1 VGEQDRMRA
10 GNLEVIYLD
19 GDEGED
25 VFHERSA
32 VAALPVRRRRGSW
45 YRGSVAPTLLLDIET
60 GPELAKLI
68 RPLWIAWIRPQ
79 GSLDGSM
86 KSSPLPTQ
94 RRSNLCGS
102 IERVDAGQARGIASE
117 LDLDLDD
124 IGICL
129 ACLSFVSMAIDHGDE
144 REIRGELIRMT
155 PDLWAEGLALPA
167 RLALQRARK
176 QGVAGAEAALADI
189 EKRGGRSLV
198 AQAIVYRLAADLS
211 ARAKGDPLKMGFQPW
226 PPAELN

>member
-1 VGEQDRMRA
+1 
-10 GNLEVIYLD
+10 
-19 GDEGED
+19 
-25 VFHERSA
+25 
-32 VAALPVRRRRGSW
+32 
-45 YRGSVAPTLLLDIET
+45 
-60 GPELAKLI
+60 
-68 RPLWIAWIRPQ
+68 
-79 GSLDGSM
+79 M

-102 IERVDAGQARGIASE
+102 IEDVDAGRARGIASE

-129 ACLSFVSMAIDHGDE
+129 ACLSFVSMAIDRGDE

>member
-1 VGEQDRMRA
+1 
-10 GNLEVIYLD
+10 
-19 GDEGED
+19 
-25 VFHERSA
+25 
-32 VAALPVRRRRGSW
+32 
-45 YRGSVAPTLLLDIET
+45 
-60 GPELAKLI
+60 
-68 RPLWIAWIRPQ
+68 
-79 GSLDGSM
+79 M

-102 IERVDAGQARGIASE
+102 IEQMDAGQGRGIASE

-189 EKRGGRSLV
+189 ETRGGRSLV